1 MSNKKQQDYGIV
13 YLLTNAC
20 MPGIVKIGKTTRKD
34 LQMRMRELYTTGVP
48 VPFECV
54 YSCSVK
60 MSHVDQLETALHNAF
75 DPYRVNENREFFKIK
90 PEQAISI
97 MKFVDGYQDVTSE
110 VTAAIESELTG
121 DDIAAKQKV
130 RPRRPPLNFHEMGLH
145 DGDIL
150 VYTEDPSK
158 VVKIVG
164 PKRVCLED
172 GEESS
177 LTAIT
182 TKLRGSKYPIQPTPW
197 WTYEGRNL
205 SDIYNET
212 YPFEEE

>member
-1 MSNKKQQDYGIV
+1 MAEKKIQNYGIV

-34 LQMRMRELYTTGVP
+34 LQQRMKELYTTGVP

-60 MSHVDQLETALHNAF
+60 ASHVDQLENALHSAF
-75 DPYRVNENREFFKIK
+75 DPYRVNENREFFRIK
-90 PEQAISI
+90 PKQAISI

-110 VTAAIESELTG
+110 VAAAIENQLTK
-121 DDIAAKQKV
+121 DDIAAKQKA

-150 VYTEDPSK
+150 VYTEDNTK
-158 VVKIVG
+158 VAEVIG
-164 PKRVCLED
+164 AKRVRFED
-172 GEESS
+172 EEDTS

-182 TKLRGSKYPIQPTPW
+182 TRLRGSKYSIQPTPW
-197 WTYEGRNL
+197 WTYEGKNL

>member
-1 MSNKKQQDYGIV
+1 MTNRKRQDYGIV

-34 LQMRMRELYTTGVP
+34 LQQRMRELYTTGVP

-60 MSHVDQLETALHNAF
+60 SSHVDALEAAMHNAF

-97 MKFVDGYQDVTSE
+97 MKFVDGYQDVTKE
-110 VTAAIESELTG
+110 VTEAIEKELT
-121 DDIAAKQKV
+121 DNDRIAKQKA
-130 RPRRPPLNFHEMGLH
+130 RPRRPSLNFYEMGLH
-145 DGDIL
+145 DGDTL
-150 VYTEDPSK
+150 VYVEDPNIIA
-158 VVKIVG
+158 VIVG
-164 PKRVCLED
+164 PKKVSFED
-172 GEESS
+172 EEETS

-182 TKLRGSKYPIQPTPW
+182 TKLRNSKYSLQPTPW
-197 WTYEGRNL
+197 WTFEGKNL

>member
-1 MSNKKQQDYGIV
+1 MAEKKNQDYGIV

-34 LQMRMRELYTTGVP
+34 LLQRMKELYTTGVP

-60 MSHVDQLETALHNAF
+60 MSHVDQLEAALHRAF
-75 DPYRVNENREFFKIK
+75 DPYRVNENREFFRIK
-90 PEQAISI
+90 PDQAISI

-110 VTAAIESELTG
+110 VAAAIENDLTS
-121 DDIAAKQKV
+121 DDIAAKQKA
-130 RPRRPPLNFHEMGLH
+130 RPRRPPLNFYEMGLH
-145 DGDIL
+145 DGDLL
-150 VYTEDPSK
+150 VYTEDNTK
-158 VVKIVG
+158 VAEVIG
-164 PKRVCLED
+164 AKRVRFED
-172 GEESS
+172 EEDTS

-182 TKLRGSKYPIQPTPW
+182 TRLRGSKYSIQPTPW
-197 WTYEGRNL
+197 WTYEGKNL